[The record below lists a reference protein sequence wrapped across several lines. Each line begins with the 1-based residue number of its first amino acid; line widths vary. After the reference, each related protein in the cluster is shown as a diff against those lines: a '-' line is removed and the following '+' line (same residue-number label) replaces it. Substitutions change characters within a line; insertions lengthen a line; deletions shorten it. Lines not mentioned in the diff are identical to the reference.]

1 MMRLSRF
8 RILPPDP
15 EIGWTPFAWL
25 IYFPVLFMWPA
36 LGHAGAGVWIATIA
50 GALVFLPLY
59 FRGYWCNGWREKY
72 WIIAAIATL
81 GMLLTPI
88 NAGAPVLTVYASSFA
103 GVVRPARRAAQLI
116 ALIIVAALLEAFLL
130 HLPPEVWIWQVVIS
144 AVIGFTNSH
153 FAKVRETNSKLRRA
167 HEEIEHLAKL
177 AERERIARDLH
188 DLLGHTLSL
197 ITLKASLASRLA
209 DRDPARAAAEI
220 RDVERISRDA
230 LTEVRAAIAGYRDTG
245 LSNQVTSAESMLQAA
260 GVDMYTNIEPVTLS
274 PAEEAVLSL
283 VLREAVTNIVRHAHA
298 ARCDIT
304 LPSVD
309 GVRTLCIEDDGH
321 GKNAPDGNGVTG
333 MRERV
338 KSLGGTLAIES
349 SPGTRIRVTL
359 APAAAVVV
367 TTDAIPTRLAIIA

>member
-116 ALIIVAALLEAFLL
+116 ALIIAAALLEAFLL

-304 LPSVD
+304 LSSVD

-359 APAAAVVV
+359 APAAA
-367 TTDAIPTRLAIIA
+367 